1 MRVAAGNRHDSM
13 CCDTKRATGGGGTR
27 FTAMV
32 HVTGGSRNRWNA
44 FNYQAGGG
52 GRVVLL
58 MSAVWMLTARTSP
71 KNARKGASDK
81 FS

>member
-1 MRVAAGNRHDSM
+1 MSLQVTGTTLCAATLNAR
-13 CCDTKRATGGGGTR
+13 RGGGGTR